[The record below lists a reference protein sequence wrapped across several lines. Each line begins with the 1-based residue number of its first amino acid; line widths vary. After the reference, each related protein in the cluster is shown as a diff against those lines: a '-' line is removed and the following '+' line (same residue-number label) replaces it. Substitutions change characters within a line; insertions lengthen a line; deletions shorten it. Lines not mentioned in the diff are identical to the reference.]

1 MNVEA
6 EPLATLRNRTSVK
19 WTEYPPEVLPLFVA
33 EMDYP
38 LAPGLSRVL
47 HERVAA
53 SDSGYVGSPAELP
66 AVFGDFAERRW
77 GWRPAGGSI
86 RTTTDVSVAIVETLR
101 QAIRPGEGVVI
112 TTPVYPP
119 FVSFIAEAGGVVV
132 DVPLLEVSQQ
142 VGAADRPSGYALDL
156 DGIDRAFAAGAR
168 AMLLCHPHNPLGL
181 IHPADDL
188 QALAATAARH
198 DVIVI
203 SDEIHAPLVHSGQ
216 AFTPFLS
223 ISDAARAQTVTV
235 TSASKGFNLAG
246 FKCAMMI
253 AESERTLAMLD
264 AMSFEVG
271 ARTSILGL
279 HASVAGFRD
288 DGEWLDGAI
297 AAIEA
302 SSALLATLL
311 AAKLPGVGYRP
322 PRAGFLAW
330 LDFRALGWGD
340 DPAGRILDEAK
351 VALVPGLD
359 FGAAGAGFA
368 RLNLACSAEVL
379 TEAIE
384 RIAMIRSAA

>member
-1 MNVEA
+1 MKNVEA
-6 EPLATLRNRTSVK
+6 EPLETLRRRTSVK
-19 WTEYPPEVLPLFVA
+19 WTEYPPDVLPLFVA

-47 HERVAA
+47 HERIAA
-53 SDSGYVGSPAELP
+53 SDSGYVGGPGELP
-66 AVFGDFAERRW
+66 AAFAEFSERRW
-77 GWRPAGGSI
+77 GWRPTTAGI

-132 DVPLLEVSQQ
+132 DVPLLE
-142 VGAADRPSGYALDL
+142 GADRPSGYALDL

-181 IHPADDL
+181 IHPDDDL
-188 QALAATAARH
+188 ETVAASAARH
-198 DVIVI
+198 DVVVI
-203 SDEIHAPLVHSGQ
+203 SDEIHAPLVPAGQ
-216 AFTPFLS
+216 TFAPFQS

-246 FKCAMMI
+246 FKCALMI
-253 AESERTLAMLD
+253 AESERTVSLLD

-279 HASVAGFRD
+279 HASIAALRED
-288 DGEWLDGAI
+288 DEWLDGAI
-297 AAIEA
+297 ASIQA
-302 SSALLATLL
+302 SAALLATLL
-311 AAKLPGVGYRP
+311 AAKLPEVGYRP

-330 LDFRALGWGD
+330 LDFRPLGWGD
-340 DPAGRILDEAK
+340 DPAARILTEAK
-351 VALVPGLD
+351 VALVPGPE

-368 RLNLACSAEVL
+368 RLNLACSPEVL

-384 RIAMIRSAA
+384 RIGELR

>member
-6 EPLATLRNRTSVK
+6 EPLEILRRRTSVK

-38 LAPGLSRVL
+38 LAPNLSRVL
-47 HERVAA
+47 HERIAA
-53 SDSGYVGSPAELP
+53 SDSGYVGSPGELP
-66 AVFGDFAERRW
+66 AAFADFAERRW
-77 GWRPAGGSI
+77 GWRPGLGGI

-112 TTPVYPP
+112 TSPVYPP
-119 FVSFIAEAGGVVV
+119 FVDFIAEAGGVAV
-132 DVPLLEVSQQ
+132 DVPLREGV
-142 VGAADRPSGYALDL
+142 DRPNGYALDL

-181 IHPADDL
+181 IHPAGDL
-188 QALAATAARH
+188 EALAASAARH
-198 DVIVI
+198 DAIVI

-216 AFTPFLS
+216 VFAPFLS
-223 ISDAARAQTVTV
+223 VSDAARAQSVTV

-246 FKCAMMI
+246 FKCALMI
-253 AESERTLAMLD
+253 AESERTVALLD
-264 AMSFEVG
+264 RMSFEVG

-279 HASVAGFRD
+279 HASIAGFRED
-288 DGEWLDGAI
+288 EEWLDGAI

-302 SSALLATLL
+302 STRLLTALLAE
-311 AAKLPGVGYRP
+311 KLPRVTFRP

-330 LDFRALGWGD
+330 LDFRPLGWGD
-340 DPAGRILDEAK
+340 DPAGRILDEAR
-351 VALVPGLD
+351 VALVPGPD

-368 RLNLACSAEVL
+368 RLNLACSPEVL

-384 RIAMIRSAA
+384 RIAEIA

>member
-1 MNVEA
+1 
-6 EPLATLRNRTSVK
+6 
-19 WTEYPPEVLPLFVA
+19 
-33 EMDYP
+33 
-38 LAPGLSRVL
+38 
-47 HERVAA
+47 
-53 SDSGYVGSPAELP
+53 
-66 AVFGDFAERRW
+66 
-77 GWRPAGGSI
+77 
-86 RTTTDVSVAIVETLR
+86 
-101 QAIRPGEGVVI
+101 
-112 TTPVYPP
+112 
-119 FVSFIAEAGGVVV
+119 
-132 DVPLLEVSQQ
+132 
-142 VGAADRPSGYALDL
+142 
-156 DGIDRAFAAGAR
+156 
-168 AMLLCHPHNPLGL
+168 MLLCHPHNPLGL
-181 IHPADDL
+181 IHPAADL
-188 QALAATAARH
+188 DTLAASAARH